1 MSKIQLPK
9 NIGQGKP
16 AKIKENVKYFDT
28 SHHGSFFPFGVY
40 FTTTYGVMPSTIHIN
55 RTYTEDLIFFL
66 REKGEIFQDLVS
78 IPATSPRSMTLS
90 LYQDDFETEEPEY
103 KGTFL

>member
-16 AKIKENVKYFDT
+16 AKIKENVQYFDT

-40 FTTTYGVMPSTIHIN
+40 FTTKFSKKIMLKLKLNIINHFICLVLLAIHHRI
-55 RTYTEDLIFFL
+55 E
-66 REKGEIFQDLVS
+66 Q
-78 IPATSPRSMTLS
+78 
-90 LYQDDFETEEPEY
+90 
-103 KGTFL
+103 